1 MADKSADELN
11 NFIKQTDLGDLW
23 TLYRQ
28 PTNGSLL
35 YTAEL
40 HDPMPHIDA
49 TSVRKGDVVVHASD
63 AYSGPAEIRIVERG
77 PLRAKLEI
85 RYPEARLIT
94 SVSNGT
100 YIRPDLDDSATAH
113 RGRFA
118 LPISNLRMKVGQ
130 GVPPSRDLK
139 SAPFTSVSL
148 TQNEKMECVETL
160 QREHNFARIVPPW
173 RKMPALVI

>member
-1 MADKSADELN
+1 MADKSADEPN

-49 TSVRKGDVVVHASD
+49 TPVRKGDVVVHASD
-63 AYSGPAEIRIVERG
+63 AYSGQAGIRIVERG

-94 SVSNGT
+94 SVSLAQNG
-100 YIRPDLDDSATAH
+100 
-113 RGRFA
+113 
-118 LPISNLRMKVGQ
+118 
-130 GVPPSRDLK
+130 
-139 SAPFTSVSL
+139 
-148 TQNEKMECVETL
+148 KMEGVETL
-160 QREHNFARIVPPW
+160 QRGHNFARIVPP
-173 RKMPALVI
+173 